1 MGLSAPA
8 GLLRRALVTAG
19 AFTLVA
25 ACPAIANSSSVGGP
39 AAVSAD
45 ASGGHASISSSP
57 SRPLCASGWR
67 LSGDARRG
75 YSCARHG
82 HRRRPSCRA
91 QYQLTARRHGFVC
104 LRRAIASPIPGAP
117 PASTPPPTPAPAPPS
132 PTPSATMEQVLIN
145 GAFELAKNV
154 GEKELAEAFYT
165 HVYYWKI
172 EANGCALIAQNTAE
186 CVLLL
191 YKEVEVLSYDP
202 SKVLNDWRK
211 AIYLLG
217 VYYEYD
223 GPELGYRS
231 RLGQIGD
238 WAVGPWKYL

>member
-1 MGLSAPA
+1 MDMNAPA
-8 GLLRRALVTAG
+8 RFFRRALVTTVAL
-19 AFTLVA
+19 ALVA
-25 ACPAIANSSSVGGP
+25 ACPAIASSSSGARSATALARASGRLVG
-39 AAVSAD
+39 VSA
-45 ASGGHASISSSP
+45 SS
-57 SRPLCASGWR
+57 SRPLCASRWQLRGNR
-67 LSGDARRG
+67 RRG
-75 YSCARHG
+75 YICARNG
-82 HRRRPSCRA
+82 HRRRPGCGA
-91 QYQLTARRHGFVC
+91 QYQLTARRHGYVC
-104 LRRAIASPIPGAP
+104 LRRVIASPTPPAP
-117 PASTPPPTPAPAPPS
+117 PASTPPTTQAPGPPS
-132 PTPSATMEQVLIN
+132 PTATPAMEQVLIN
-145 GAFELAKNV
+145 GAFELAKQV

-165 HVYYWKI
+165 HVYSWKI

-202 SKVLNDWRK
+202 SSVVNEWRK

>member
-1 MGLSAPA
+1 
-8 GLLRRALVTAG
+8 
-19 AFTLVA
+19 
-25 ACPAIANSSSVGGP
+25 
-39 AAVSAD
+39 
-45 ASGGHASISSSP
+45 
-57 SRPLCASGWR
+57 
-67 LSGDARRG
+67 
-75 YSCARHG
+75 
-82 HRRRPSCRA
+82 
-91 QYQLTARRHGFVC
+91 VC
-104 LRRAIASPIPGAP
+104 LRRVIASPTPTAP
-117 PASTPPPTPAPAPPS
+117 PASTPPPTTQAPAPPS
-132 PTPSATMEQVLIN
+132 PTATPAMEQVLIN
-145 GAFELAKNV
+145 GAFELAKQV

-202 SKVLNDWRK
+202 SSVVNEWRK

-238 WAVGPWKYL
+238 WAIGPWKYL

>member
-1 MGLSAPA
+1 MGLRVPA
-8 GLLRRALVTAG
+8 RIFRQALATTGSLA
-19 AFTLVA
+19 LVA
-25 ACPAIANSSSVGGP
+25 ACPAIASSSSGVRSATAP
-39 AAVSAD
+39 ARASA
-45 ASGGHASISSSP
+45 GHAGISSSP
-57 SRPLCASGWR
+57 SRPLCASGWQLR
-67 LSGDARRG
+67 GGPRRG
-75 YSCARHG
+75 YNCARNG
-82 HRRRPSCRA
+82 RRRRPSCRA

-104 LRRAIASPIPGAP
+104 LRRVIASPTPSGP
-117 PASTPPPTPAPAPPS
+117 PVSAPPPTGAPAPPS
-132 PTPSATMEQVLIN
+132 PTPTPAMEQVLIN

-172 EANGCALIAQNTAE
+172 EANGCALIAQYTAE

-191 YKEVEVLSYDP
+191 YKEVEVMSYDP
-202 SKVLNDWRK
+202 SSVVNEWRK